1 MGQAGGSHGRCGA
14 EASRHLPWVLP
25 DSVLIRTDWARVEAG
40 MSPKRLLKQRSGAVG
55 AGTGVGAGL
64 GRYSRIWGN
73 LCSLRGGWRHWRGPE
88 HHSRPSLPLWPGTL
102 QFTEQSRA
110 PEREDPT
117 DPGLCLVGV

>member
-55 AGTGVGAGL
+55 AGTGVGV
-64 GRYSRIWGN
+64 
-73 LCSLRGGWRHWRGPE
+73 CPD
-88 HHSRPSLPLWPGTL
+88 
-102 QFTEQSRA
+102 QK
-110 PEREDPT
+110 
-117 DPGLCLVGV
+117 